1 MCVCSCQRKGE
12 RKRGNVCVREND
24 EMWVCQ
30 REKDSEKVDEMCLWE
45 RNIVRNRE
53 WERVRNREWERERER
68 EREKDEMCVCH
79 REGKREGD
87 FIHLL
92 KLKMLF
98 SEWALRITLSIKAS
112 LYLELKHSNTK
123 WKYHKFG
130 HFNSDFLLLAAS
142 FKCLLNFNLVYLNEA
157 SPHAIRLE
165 WPYSLPIDLR

>member
-1 MCVCSCQRKGE
+1 M
-12 RKRGNVCVREND
+12 
-24 EMWVCQ
+24 
-30 REKDSEKVDEMCLWE
+30 
-45 RNIVRNRE
+45 
-53 WERVRNREWERERER
+53 RERER

-123 WKYHKFG
+123 
-130 HFNSDFLLLAAS
+130 
-142 FKCLLNFNLVYLNEA
+142 
-157 SPHAIRLE
+157 
-165 WPYSLPIDLR
+165 